1 MVCLHLASR
10 PSVRCVHLINR
21 AVATDFAHR
30 TFQQRSQTANALKS
44 RRYHKSAPSAGEL
57 SPMLDL
63 MNSSHQ
69 RTARA
74 SLLLQRAPQ

>member
-1 MVCLHLASR
+1 MASPIEIASR
-10 PSVRCVHLINR
+10 Y
-21 AVATDFAHR
+21 R
-30 TFQQRSQTANALKS
+30 TGQERSQTRKGLELEV
-44 RRYHKSAPSAGEL
+44 YHKSAPSAGEL
-57 SPMLDL
+57 SPVLDL